1 MRSRSMGPVYSLLV
15 AACMACSGGGPP
27 AGPPLADIHDRGEIT
42 WGADQAGGEPY
53 VYQDAQGHLIG
64 FEVDIM
70 DAIAR
75 RVGGKGRM
83 GQSNW
88 RHPGRGSRRER

>member
-1 MRSRSMGPVYSLLV
+1 MGPVYSLLV
-15 AACMACSGGGPP
+15 AACVACSGGGPS
-27 AGPPLADIHDRGEIT
+27 AGHTLAAIHERGEIT

-70 DAIAR
+70 DALAR
-75 RVGGKGRM
+75 R
-83 GQSNW
+83 
-88 RHPGRGSRRER
+88 PGPRPR